1 MVSYRNNWS
10 FANAAP
16 DCGEWLLM
24 HNRVTN
30 PNTILRD
37 AVATEAE
44 IADAAERLGLK
55 RDLSAP
61 AHHRTATSHVHQTL
75 PRGRSHLVTVEIK
88 PSRSRQAMRRARS
101 V

>member
-1 MVSYRNNWS
+1 
-10 FANAAP
+10 
-16 DCGEWLLM
+16 M
-24 HNRVTN
+24 HNRVTD
-30 PNTILRD
+30 PNTIPRD

-55 RDLSAP
+55 RDLSAR
-61 AHHRTATSHVHQTL
+61 AHHRTATGHVHQTL

-88 PSRSRQAMRRARS
+88 PSRPRQVTRRAGS